1 MVNRAAPA
9 RRGQEQRGGKRGEAK
24 KRYCK
29 GTAGLFVF
37 WGTQAVT
44 KGLGGALCMAERQN
58 LVSKKRLSRAVTGVS
73 FRQVE
78 EVKVKVW
85 E

>member
-9 RRGQEQRGGKRGEAK
+9 KRGQEQRGGKRGAK

-37 WGTQAVT
+37 WGTQAVI
-44 KGLGGALCMAERQN
+44 KGLGGAFCMAERQN
-58 LVSKKRLSRAVTGVS
+58 LVSKQRLSRALTGMS